1 MEPIMKQKELK
12 NRSQTPLADTW
23 DTTTI
28 FNDDSAFERAFEAVV
43 DMLPRAAVFQ
53 GKLAEHADTLK
64 QALDFRN
71 EIVLKVEHLYSY
83 AHLNSDT
90 DTSDSLYQGLQSR
103 ARELY
108 SKVGAA
114 LSFYDAELLSADETL
129 LQSYLNETGLAV
141 YKHEFDI
148 LFSRRPHIL
157 SLSEENLLA
166 KAGNVLSASAQTFS
180 ILNNADLK
188 FPMVRDEDGN
198 EVQLSHGRYSM
209 FLESKD
215 REVRKNAFKAMYES
229 FGQFRNTFAST
240 LSSTVKEHTFLADVR
255 HYPSARAYALDKNH
269 IPETVYDALVK
280 AVNER
285 LPLLHRYVALRKRAL
300 NLDEV
305 RMYDLYTPMVE
316 DVELKFTYE
325 EAQQVVLEAL
335 SVLGEEYV
343 SLLKKAFESRWIDP
357 YENIS
362 KRSGA
367 YSSGTYGTSPFILLN
382 WQDNLDN
389 VYTLAH
395 ELGHSMHSY
404 YTRANQ
410 PFIYGDYSIFVAEVA
425 STTNENLLTAYLLK
439 KYTEPK
445 IRAYILNHYLDG
457 VKGTIYR
464 QTQFAE
470 FEHRIHQ
477 ADQEGIALTPDWLSE
492 EYAKIN
498 RKYYGD
504 VMSYDDEI
512 QMEWARIPHFYY
524 NYYVYQYATG
534 FSAASALSAKI
545 LHDGA
550 PAVSAYLD
558 YLKAGSSD
566 FPIEVLKKAGVDMT
580 SNQPTIDTLD
590 VFAQRLTELEEV
602 L

>member
-1 MEPIMKQKELK
+1 MKQKELE
-12 NRSQTPLADTW
+12 NRAKTPLANTW

-28 FNDDSAFERAFEAVV
+28 FKDDDAFEKAFAELV
-43 DMLPRAAVFQ
+43 DLLPKAADYQ
-53 GKLAEHADTLK
+53 GKLADSVSALK
-64 QALDFRN
+64 SALDYRN
-71 EIVLKVEHLYSY
+71 DVVLRAEHLYSY
-83 AHLNSDT
+83 AHLNSDV
-90 DTSDSLYQGLQSR
+90 DTSDSHYQGLQSR

-108 SKVGAA
+108 SKLAAA
-114 LSFYDAELLSADETL
+114 LSYYEAELLAYDETVL
-129 LQSYLNETGLAV
+129 RGYLADSRLSE
-141 YKHEFDI
+141 YKHEFEI

-157 SLSEENLLA
+157 SLTEENLLA

-180 ILNNADLK
+180 ILNNADIK
-188 FPMVRDEDGN
+188 FPMVKDENGID
-198 EVQLSHGRYSM
+198 VQLSHGRYSM

-215 REVRKNAFKAMYES
+215 REVRKSAFKAMYET

-240 LSSTVKEHTFLADVR
+240 LSSNVKEHTFMAEVR
-255 HYPSARAYALDKNH
+255 HFDSPRHRALYSNH
-269 IPETVYDALVK
+269 IPETVYDALVD
-280 AVNER
+280 AVNDR
-285 LPLLHRYVALRKRAL
+285 LPLLHRYIALRKKAL
-300 NLDEV
+300 KLDDV

-357 YENIS
+357 YENIG

-395 ELGHSMHSY
+395 ELGHSLHSY
-404 YTRANQ
+404 YTRNNQ

-425 STTNENLLTAYLLK
+425 STTNENLLTDYLLK
-439 KYTEPK
+439 KYTDPK

-470 FEHRIHQ
+470 FEHLIHQ
-477 ADQEGIALTPDWLSE
+477 ADQQGVALTPDWLSE

-498 RKYYGD
+498 RKYYGEG
-504 VMSYDDEI
+504 MTYDEEI
-512 QMEWARIPHFYY
+512 KLEWARIPHFYY

-545 LHDGA
+545 LHEGA
-550 PAVSAYLD
+550 PAVKAYID
-558 YLKAGSSD
+558 YLKTGSSD
-566 FPIEVLKKAGVDMT
+566 FPIDVLKKAGVDMN
-580 SNQPTIDTLD
+580 SNQPTIDALN
-590 VFAQRLTELEEV
+590 VFALRLSQLEEV

>member
-1 MEPIMKQKELK
+1 MKQNKLET
-12 NRSQTPLADTW
+12 RAMTPIADTW

-28 FNDDSAFERAFEAVV
+28 FKNDEAFEKAFA
-43 DMLPRAAVFQ
+43 DLAAMLPEAEKFQ
-53 GKLAEHADTLK
+53 GRLAESADTLK
-64 QALDFRN
+64 KALDYRN
-71 EIVLKVEHLYSY
+71 DVVLRVEHLYSY
-83 AHLNSDT
+83 AHLNSDV
-90 DTSDSLYQGLQSR
+90 DTSDSQYQGLQSR

-114 LSFYDAELLSADETL
+114 LSYYEAELLAADEKTVRGYLEDKSLTL
-129 LQSYLNETGLAV
+129 
-141 YKHEFDI
+141 YKHEFEI

-157 SLSEENLLA
+157 SLAEENLLA
-166 KAGNVLSASAQTFS
+166 KAGNVLSASSQTFA
-180 ILNNADLK
+180 ILNNADIK
-188 FPMVRDEDGN
+188 FPLVKDENGV

-215 REVRKNAFKAMYES
+215 REVRKGAFKAMYETY
-229 FGQFRNTFAST
+229 GQLRNTFAST
-240 LSSTVKEHTFLADVR
+240 LSSAVKEHSFLADVR
-255 HYPSARAYALDKNH
+255 HFDSPRHQALFGNH
-269 IPETVYDALVK
+269 IPESVYDSLVE
-280 AVNER
+280 AVNDR

-300 NLDEV
+300 KLDEV

-335 SVLGEEYV
+335 SVLGEEYG

-357 YENIS
+357 YENIG

-389 VYTLAH
+389 VYTLVH
-395 ELGHSMHSY
+395 ELGHSMHSH
-404 YTRANQ
+404 YTRNYQ

-425 STTNENLLTAYLLK
+425 STTNENLLTDYLLK

-445 IRAYILNHYLDG
+445 IQAYILNHYLDG

-470 FEHRIHQ
+470 FEHLIHQ
-477 ADQEGIALTPDWLSE
+477 ADQQGIALTPDWLSE
-492 EYAKIN
+492 EYDKIN
-498 RKYYGD
+498 RKYYGEG
-504 VMSYDDEI
+504 MAYDDEI
-512 QMEWARIPHFYY
+512 KLEWARIPHFYY

-545 LHDGA
+545 LREGA
-550 PAVSAYLD
+550 PAVKAYID

-566 FPIEVLKKAGVDMT
+566 FPIDVLKKAGVDMNT
-580 SNQPTIDTLD
+580 NQPTIDALD
-590 VFAQRLTELEEV
+590 VFAQRLAQLEKV